1 MKHVAPPLKTVFFGT
16 SSFAVPILE
25 TLLQADQVSLKAL
38 ITRSDAPQ
46 GRGLMLTPSP
56 TKELATRHSIS
67 VFEPERLKGNSLFF
81 EELKKLDPDVMVV
94 ASYGKIIPAPILALP
109 RYGTINVHPSL
120 LPRHRGPSPLG
131 TTILEGDTESG
142 VSLILLDEEM
152 DHGPI
157 LAQEKISLTGN
168 ETLPELS
175 NKLSHLGA
183 RMILELL
190 PHIQE
195 GTLRITPQD
204 HAQAT
209 FTSLLKK
216 EDGEIDWE
224 KPAHRIA
231 REIRAYYEWPG
242 SYTFFR
248 REGEKVSKLLK
259 ILQATETEGSHD
271 KKPGEII
278 PDPLSLKV
286 QTGKSALILREV
298 KPEGKRAMQGIEFI
312 RGNPISRFE

>member
-1 MKHVAPPLKTVFFGT
+1 MKHATTPLKTIFFGT

-25 TLLQADQVSLKAL
+25 TLLQADRVSLKAL
-38 ITRSDAPQ
+38 ITKPDAPQ

-56 TKELATRHSIS
+56 TKKLAIRHTIS
-67 VFEPERLKGNSLFF
+67 VFEPELLKENSLFF
-81 EELKKLDPDVMVV
+81 EELKKLDPDLIIV

-120 LPRHRGPSPLG
+120 LPRYRGPSPLE
-131 TTILEGDTESG
+131 TTILEGDTETG

-157 LAQEKISLTGN
+157 LAQEKTSLIGD
-168 ETLPELS
+168 ETLPELGD
-175 NKLSHLGA
+175 KLSRLGA
-183 RMILELL
+183 RMTLELL

-195 GTLRITPQD
+195 GTLKITPQD
-204 HAQAT
+204 HTQAT

-216 EDGEIDWE
+216 EDGKIRWE
-224 KPAHRIA
+224 KPASTLK
-231 REIRAYYEWPG
+231 REIRAYHEWPG

-248 REGEKVSKLLK
+248 RGGEKASKLLK
-259 ILQATETEGSHD
+259 IIQAMETEGSSD

-278 PDPLSLKV
+278 PDSLSLKV
-286 QTGKSALILREV
+286 QTGKGALILVEV
-298 KPEGKRAMQGIEFI
+298 KPEGKRAMQGSEFI